1 MFFEVEYLN
10 DIGKF
15 LIHGKTKEQVNSVRF
30 VYMTP
35 EELTI
40 IKPELFLNYN
50 QFKDEI
56 NKSLH
61 GVK

>member
-15 LIHGKTKEQVNSVRF
+15 LIHGKTKEQVNSARF

>member
-10 DIGKF
+10 NIGKF

-50 QFKDEI
+50 QFKNEI

>member
-15 LIHGKTKEQVNSVRF
+15 LIHEKTKEQVNSVRF

>member
-10 DIGKF
+10 NIGKF

>member
-10 DIGKF
+10 NIGKF
-15 LIHGKTKEQVNSVRF
+15 LIHGKTKEQVNSIRF

>member
-1 MFFEVEYLN
+1 MFFEVEYLSN
-10 DIGKF
+10 IGKF

>member
-10 DIGKF
+10 NIGKF
-15 LIHGKTKEQVNSVRF
+15 LIHGRTKEQVNSVRF

>member
-1 MFFEVEYLN
+1 MFFEVEYLQN
-10 DIGKF
+10 IGKF
-15 LIHGKTKEQVNSVRF
+15 LIHGKTNEQVNSIRF

-40 IKPELFLNYN
+40 VKPELFLNYN

-61 GVK
+61 SVK

>member
-10 DIGKF
+10 NIGKF
-15 LIHGKTKEQVNSVRF
+15 LIHGKTKEQINSVRF

>member
-10 DIGKF
+10 NIGKF
-15 LIHGKTKEQVNSVRF
+15 LIHRKTKEQVNSVRF